1 MQQLLALLQV
11 LTGAHLGHAQL
22 HLAEGVKVDLFLVG
36 EVHGALLC
44 GGGSLLLGFLLGF
57 VGSSGSSL
65 ALLVLFLQVGDL
77 LGHVNAGE
85 QCLAL
90 VHGIGLL
97 CTVGGLGQIQCGSV
111 QTQLLHHLGSG
122 GGQVGIQ
129 QDAAHAQCLAQVVQH
144 TLQTLLVGFV
154 LCQGPGCSLVD
165 ILVGALDDRKD
176 LHQRLRDSQIV
187 HVGGDLGSQL
197 VDHGLQLGVDGL
209 GTGHIMHG
217 AAEVLFAHGHG
228 AAEQVAQVVGQ
239 ITVDAVDQCL
249 VGEHTVVA
257 EGDLAQQEIADGVHA
272 VAIAQDNGVYH
283 VAHRLGHLAAVHQQ
297 PAVAKHALRQRQIQC
312 HQHGRPQDGVEAQDL
327 LAHHVQVCRPEF
339 IVVVVGVVAV
349 AQCGDIVAQG
359 VHPYIH
365 GVLGVEGHGN
375 APLDRGAGHAGVLQ
389 ALLDEGDHL
398 VLAALGLDELGVLLV
413 ELQQAVSV
421 LAGLEEV
428 GFLVGIVDFAAAV
441 RALAVHQLAVG
452 PEALAGL
459 AVVADVL
466 ALIDIALLVQLGEDL
481 LAAFHVVIV
490 SGADKA
496 VVADIQ
502 QLPQILDGGHD
513 LVHILFGGDAGIG
526 SLILD
531 LLAVLI
537 GAGQEHDVVAL
548 HPLEAGQ
555 RIAGHGGVAVADV
568 QLIAGVIDGGGDI
581 KCLVFAHG
589 VLSSFL
595 LVLQLLLQAKSAPA
609 LPGITGQGRER

>member
-1 MQQLLALLQV
+1 
-11 LTGAHLGHAQL
+11 
-22 HLAEGVKVDLFLVG
+22 
-36 EVHGALLC
+36 
-44 GGGSLLLGFLLGF
+44 
-57 VGSSGSSL
+57 
-65 ALLVLFLQVGDL
+65 
-77 LGHVNAGE
+77 
-85 QCLAL
+85 
-90 VHGIGLL
+90 
-97 CTVGGLGQIQCGSV
+97 
-111 QTQLLHHLGSG
+111 
-122 GGQVGIQ
+122 
-129 QDAAHAQCLAQVVQH
+129 
-144 TLQTLLVGFV
+144 
-154 LCQGPGCSLVD
+154 
-165 ILVGALDDRKD
+165 
-176 LHQRLRDSQIV
+176 
-187 HVGGDLGSQL
+187 
-197 VDHGLQLGVDGL
+197 
-209 GTGHIMHG
+209 MHG

-249 VGEHTVVA
+249 VGEHTIVA
-257 EGDLAQQEIADGVHA
+257 EGDLAQQEVADGVHA

-297 PAVAKHALRQRQIQC
+297 PAVAEHPLRQRQIQC
-312 HQHGRPQDGVEAQDL
+312 HQHGRPQDGVETQDF
-327 LAHHVQVCRPEF
+327 LAHHVQVGRPEL
-339 IVVVVGVVAV
+339 IVIVISLVAV
-349 AQCGDIVAQG
+349 AQCRDIVAQSIDPD
-359 VHPYIH
+359 VH
-365 GVLGVEGHGN
+365 GVLGVEGHGD
-375 APLDRGAGHAGVLQ
+375 APLDRGTGHAGILQ

-466 ALIDIALLVQLGEDL
+466 ALVDIALLVQLGEDL
-481 LAAFHVVIV
+481 LAAFHVVIIG
-490 SGADKA
+490 GADKA

-568 QLIAGVIDGGGDI
+568 QLIAGVIDRGGDI

>member
-1 MQQLLALLQV
+1 MQQLFALLQV
-11 LTGAHLGHAQL
+11 LAGAHLGHAQL
-22 HLAEGVKVDLFLVG
+22 HLAEGVKVDLFLMG

-44 GGGSLLLGFLLGF
+44 GGGSLLLGFLLGL
-57 VGSSGSSL
+57 VGSSGNGL
-65 ALLVLFLQVGDL
+65 ALFVLFFQVGDFL
-77 LGHVNAGE
+77 SHVNAGE

-90 VHGIGLL
+90 MHGIGLL
-97 CTVGGLGQIQCGSV
+97 CAVGGLGQIQCRSV
-111 QTQLLHHLGSG
+111 QTQLLHHLGGG
-122 GGQVGIQ
+122 GGQIGVQ

-144 TLQTLLVGFV
+144 ALQTLLVGLV
-154 LCQGPGCSLVD
+154 LGQCPRCGLVD

-176 LHQRLRDSQIV
+176 LHQCLRDGQVIHIGS
-187 HVGGDLGSQL
+187 DLGCQL
-197 VDHGLQLGVDGL
+197 IDHGLQLGVDGL
-209 GTGHIMHG
+209 GTSHVMHS
-217 AAEVLFAHGHG
+217 AAEVFFAHGHG
-228 AAEQVAQVVGQ
+228 AAEQVAQVVRQ

-249 VGEHTVVA
+249 VGEHTIVA
-257 EGDLAQQEIADGVHA
+257 KGDLAQQEVADGVHA
-272 VAIAQDNGVYH
+272 VAVAQDNGVYH

-297 PAVAKHALRQRQIQC
+297 PAVAEHLLGQRQIQC
-312 HQHGRPQDGVEAQDL
+312 HQHGRPQDGVEAQDF
-327 LAHHVQVCRPEF
+327 LAHHVQVCRPEL
-339 IVVVVGVVAV
+339 IVIVISLVAV
-349 AQCGDIVAQG
+349 AQCGDIVAQSIDPD
-359 VHPYIH
+359 VHS
-365 GVLGVEGHGN
+365 VLGVKGHGD

-413 ELQQAVSV
+413 ELQQAVGV

-428 GFLVGIVDFAAAV
+428 GLLVGIVNLAAAV
-441 RALAVHQLAVG
+441 RALAVHQLT
-452 PEALAGL
+452 EALTGL

-481 LAAFHVVIV
+481 LAAFHVVVIG
-490 SGADKA
+490 GADKA

-513 LVHILFGGDAGIG
+513 LVHVLLGGDAGISG
-526 SLILD
+526 LILD

-537 GAGQEHDVVAL
+537 GTGQEHDVVAL

-595 LVLQLLLQAKSAPA
+595 LVLQAKSAPA